1 MPPVVNHHK
10 QEVCT
15 GFVYV
20 LRLACLLNSNDL
32 DSCVETME
40 PFGVGAATTVAVTF
54 SVLILILMYV
64 FMSAVAQMA
73 LWEGL

>member
-20 LRLACLLNSNDL
+20 SRLVCLLHSDDL
-32 DSCVETME
+32 DSCVETVE
-40 PFGVGAATTVAVTF
+40 PFGMGAVTTVAMTF
-54 SVLILILMYV
+54 SVSILVYV
-64 FMSAVAQMA
+64 FMIAVAQMA
-73 LWEGL
+73 LWEGA

>member
-1 MPPVVNHHK
+1 MPPLVNHHK

-20 LRLACLLNSNDL
+20 FRLACLLHSSDL
-32 DSCVETME
+32 GSCVETVE
-40 PFGVGAATTVAVTF
+40 PFSVSAAATIAMTF
-54 SVLILILMYV
+54 YVLILMYV

-73 LWEGL
+73 LWEGV

>member
-20 LRLACLLNSNDL
+20 LRLACLLHSSDL
-32 DSCVETME
+32 DSCVETVE

-54 SVLILILMYV
+54 SVLILMYV
-64 FMSAVAQMA
+64 FMCAVAQMA

>member
-1 MPPVVNHHK
+1 MPAVVNHHK

-20 LRLACLLNSNDL
+20 LRLACLLHSRDL
-32 DSCVETME
+32 DSCVETVE
-40 PFGVGAATTVAVTF
+40 HFGVGAATTVAVTF
-54 SVLILILMYV
+54 SVSMLMYV

-73 LWEGL
+73 LWE

>member
-1 MPPVVNHHK
+1 MPPVNHHK

-15 GFVYV
+15 DFVYV
-20 LRLACLLNSNDL
+20 LRLACLLHSNGL
-32 DSCVETME
+32 DSCVETVE
-40 PFGVGAATTVAVTF
+40 PFGMGAAATVAMTF
-54 SVLILILMYV
+54 SVLILMYV